1 MLFGFFLVIS
11 FASFCNIQC
20 FFYGGKLFENY
31 ESWGRYPKLL
41 PAETVKI
48 SWLDQIPDFSKIK
61 DKVLAYGLGRSYGD
75 VCLNEDGTLLNMA
88 GLNRLISIDFE
99 NGIIEAEAGLTLAD
113 ILRIAMP
120 NGWFLS
126 VTPGTKF
133 VTLGGAIANDV
144 HGKNHHVMG
153 TFGNHVLSFE
163 LLRSDGSV
171 LNCSRD
177 ENYDMFRATIG
188 GLGLT
193 GLITKAKIKLLKTAS
208 SFLDVAYIKFD
219 NVDEFFEINQANDK
233 KFDFTV
239 SWVDC
244 TSTDSRLGRGIYSGG
259 NFSTVADKQIKVK
272 KNPPDFPFDYPFI
285 NPFTVKIFNILYYNK
300 QIERKVQKKIHYEP
314 FFYPLDA
321 VGHWNRAY
329 GNKGFLQYQFV
340 VPHQNGKE
348 AVKEILRNVAKSGL
362 SSFLTVLKT
371 FGVVES
377 PGMLSFPQP
386 GITMAIDF
394 RMTGDFTLKEL
405 DKLDDIVRQ
414 NGGRLYPAK
423 DARMRADDFKQ
434 FYPEWDNFTAFIDD
448 KFSSS
453 FWRRVNK

>member
-1 MLFGFFLVIS
+1 MHDI
-11 FASFCNIQC
+11 
-20 FFYGGKLFENY
+20 Y
-31 ESWGRYPKLL
+31 ESWGRYPKLK
-41 PAETVKI
+41 PSQIVKI
-48 SWLDQIPDFSKIK
+48 NWLDQIPDFSEIN

-75 VCLNEDGTLLNMA
+75 SCLNDNGTLLDVA
-88 GLNRLISIDFE
+88 GLDRFITIDFE
-99 NGIIEAEAGLTLAD
+99 QGIIEAEAGVTLAD
-113 ILRIAMP
+113 ILQISVPR
-120 NGWFLS
+120 GWFLS

-133 VTLGGAIANDV
+133 VTLAGAVANDV
-144 HGKNHHVMG
+144 HGKNHHVAG

-171 LNCSRD
+171 LYCSTD

-193 GLITKAKIKLLKTAS
+193 GLITKVKIKLERIAS
-208 SFLDVAYIKFD
+208 PFLAVDYIKFD
-219 NVDEFFEINQANDK
+219 NVDDFFDINDANDK
-233 KFDFTV
+233 RFDYTV

-244 TSTDSRLGRGIYSGG
+244 TSTGSRLGRGIYSGG
-259 NFSTVADKQIKVK
+259 NFTDAHNKDVKVK
-272 KNPPDFPFDYPFI
+272 TSAPDFPFDYPFI
-285 NPFTVKIFNILYYNK
+285 NSFTVFLFNMLYYNK
-300 QIERKVQKKIHYEP
+300 QFDKKVHQIVHYEP

-329 GNKGFLQYQFV
+329 GKAGFLQYQFV
-340 VPHQNGKE
+340 VPHKNGKE

-371 FGVVES
+371 FGDIKS

-394 RMTGDFTLKEL
+394 RMTGSFTLSEL
-405 DKLDDIVRQ
+405 NKLDDIVRA

-423 DARMRADDFKQ
+423 DARMSSDDFKR
-434 FYPEWDNFTAFIDD
+434 FYPEWETFSQFIDP

-453 FWRRVNK
+453 FWRRVVK

>member
-1 MLFGFFLVIS
+1 M
-11 FASFCNIQC
+11 
-20 FFYGGKLFENY
+20 FENY

-41 PAETVKI
+41 PADVIKI
-48 SWLDQIPDFSKIK
+48 NWLVQIPDISSIK

-75 VCLNEDGTLLNMA
+75 SCLNEDGVLLVIA
-88 GLNRLISIDFE
+88 GLNRFISINFE
-99 NGIIEAEAGLTLAD
+99 DGIIEAEAGVTLAD
-113 ILRIAMP
+113 ILKIAVP
-120 NGWFLS
+120 AGWFLS

-133 VTLGGAIANDV
+133 VTLGGAVANDV
-144 HGKNHHVMG
+144 HGKNHHVAG

-163 LLRSDGSV
+163 LLRSDGTV
-171 LNCSRD
+171 MTCSPE
-177 ENYDMFRATIG
+177 ENSEMFAATIG

-193 GLITKAKIKLLKTAS
+193 GLITKVKIKLQRAAS
-208 SFLDVAYIKFD
+208 PFLDVDYIKFD
-219 NVDEFFEINQANDK
+219 NVDEFFEINEANDSK
-233 KFDFTV
+233 NDFTV

-259 NFSTVADKQIKVK
+259 NFTAEPDKEVKIKDK
-272 KNPPDFPFDYPFI
+272 SPDFPFDYSFI
-285 NPFTVKIFNILYYNK
+285 NPLTVRLFNILYYNK
-300 QIERKVQKKIHYEP
+300 QINKKTRQKVHYEP

-321 VGHWNRAY
+321 VEHWNRAY
-329 GNKGFLQYQFV
+329 GKDGFLQYQFV
-340 VPHQNGKE
+340 VPHTNGKE
-348 AVKEILRNVAKSGL
+348 AVKDILGNVSKSGL

-371 FGVVES
+371 FGEVKS

-405 DKLDDIVRQ
+405 NKLDDIVRA

-423 DARMRADDFKQ
+423 DARMSGEDFRR
-434 FYPEWDNFTAFIDD
+434 FYPEWEKFIEFIDP

-453 FWRRVNK
+453 FWRRVTK